1 MKKRSVLVCIAVLA
15 LTVSCSEKTAPE
27 NIETPNSEPVASEPK
42 SESPSPDK
50 EPDSSLPALDQVW
63 YGEGFVIPEDKI
75 NLIEDV
81 SLIIENEINPES
93 YLIRNET
100 EEVIWFG
107 ANDRIELKTAEGW
120 KKIQAMA
127 EAPAIGYMLEPGNEE
142 KLWIRRDNMI
152 DMIEGTYRVIMEFN
166 LTETDITGKDVPG
179 KDAYYVSSEF
189 EIQD

>member
-1 MKKRSVLVCIAVLA
+1 MKKRSVLICIAVLA
-15 LTVSCSEKTAPE
+15 LTVACSEKTAPE

-42 SESPSPDK
+42 SESPSPDT
-50 EPDSSLPALDQVW
+50 EPDSSPLDQVW
-63 YGEGFVIPEDKI
+63 YGVGFVIPEDKI
-75 NLIEDV
+75 NVIEDV

-107 ANDRIELKTAEGW
+107 ANDRIELKTPEGW

-127 EAPAIGYMLEPGNEE
+127 EAPAIGYMLEPGNDE

-179 KDAYYVSSEF
+179 KDPYYVSSEF
-189 EIQD
+189 EIRD